1 MRRGES
7 KANGLKRGGRTRAAA
22 AKTKTRAGRKKES
35 SAKESSPA
43 CLASQLVAKTR
54 ELNQA
59 LAQQTATADVL
70 RAISR
75 STFDLHTVL
84 HTLVQSA
91 AKLCRAE
98 RGSIILRRGETLYRG
113 ASYRFSSEFTD
124 YLDKNPLKLD
134 RGNVAGRALLEER
147 TVHVADITADAG
159 WTFVEGGRLGG
170 VRSIL
175 GVPLTREGVAIAVLV
190 LTRPVVD
197 PFTDKQIELVT
208 SFADQAVIA
217 IENTRLFDEVQ
228 A

>member
-7 KANGLKRGGRTRAAA
+7 KAKSAKRGGPRSAP
-22 AKTKTRAGRKKES
+22 AKVKARAGRKNES
-35 SAKESSPA
+35 SAKDASSA
-43 CLASQLVAKTR
+43 SLASQFAVKTR

-59 LAQQTATADVL
+59 LAQQAATAEVL
-70 RAISR
+70 KAISR
-75 STFDLHTVL
+75 STFDLHNVL
-84 HTLVQSA
+84 HTLVESA
-91 AKLCRAE
+91 AKLCHAE
-98 RGSIILRRGETLYRG
+98 RASIILRQGETLYRG
-113 ASYRFSSEFTD
+113 ASYGFSSEFTD

-147 TVHVADITADAG
+147 TVHVADVTADAE
-159 WTFVEGGRLGG
+159 WTFVEGGRLSG